1 MGGRVGRG
9 DQPGEVR
16 AKCMAMKTCALKIY
30 GDALPLV
37 LLNAAHL
44 LEPGEKGP
52 FRRARAL
59 PA

>member
-1 MGGRVGRG
+1 MVGRFGRG
-9 DQPGEVR
+9 DQPGELR
-16 AKCMAMKTCALKIY
+16 AKRMAMKTCTLKTP

-44 LEPGEKGP
+44 LEPGENGP